1 MPSSIAVVNRLN
13 SCLLQVVGKAFD
25 INEISPEASKYFE
38 TAYSLMDC
46 LSPVYRQSFG
56 ASLAHKLEEIKR
68 QQDEASGS
76 GDLEDV

>member
-1 MPSSIAVVNRLN
+1 MK

-38 TAYSLMDC
+38 TAYALMDC
-46 LSPVYRQSFG
+46 LSPVYRESFG
-56 ASLAHKLEEIKR
+56 TSLAHKLEEIKR

-76 GDLEDV
+76 EELDDV